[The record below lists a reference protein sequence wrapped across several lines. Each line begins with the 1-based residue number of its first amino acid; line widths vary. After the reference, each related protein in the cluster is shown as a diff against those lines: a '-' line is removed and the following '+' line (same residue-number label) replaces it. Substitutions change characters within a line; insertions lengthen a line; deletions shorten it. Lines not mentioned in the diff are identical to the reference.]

1 MPLGSTLATALELVL
16 NQYHIYDADDLAA
29 ILRSPHDASRVAD
42 LINASRAL
50 IDATA
55 QTANVTVQTDMATA
69 TVVTTMDSIVNV
81 RDVSSM
87 ATFSPVTQA
96 RMYSSEVQCSPS
108 QPQMVQRAVQATTA
122 HVATRNAASG
132 TISWHELKQNTMADV
147 RANAREELLGEY
159 APALERAVVAVEVQA
174 TCAAAKLEASRELKE
189 AVRAGFESQA
199 REAAAA
205 AADRRAAA
213 EDRKIAARDRAHNEA
228 IVELLRARVKAV
240 GDWSEACVNWVE
252 LWARSEWFVWAIV
265 H

>member
-1 MPLGSTLATALELVL
+1 MPLATALELVL
-16 NQYHIYDADDLAA
+16 NQYGIYDIDDLVD
-29 ILRSPHDASRVAD
+29 ILRFDASGVAD
-42 LINASRAL
+42 LINDSRAL
-50 IDATA
+50 IAATA

-69 TVVTTMDSIVNV
+69 TVGTTMDSIVNV

-132 TISWHELKQNTMADV
+132 TISWHELKQTIMAAM
-147 RANAREELLGEY
+147 RANTREEVLGEY
-159 APALERAVVAVEVQA
+159 EPALERAVVAVEVQA
-174 TCAAAKLEASRELKE
+174 TCAAAKLEASRELKA

-213 EDRKIAARDRAHNEA
+213 EDRKVAVRDRAHNERV
-228 IVELLRARVKAV
+228 VELLRARLKGVKAV
-240 GDWSEACVNWVE
+240 DDWSEA
-252 LWARSEWFVWAIV
+252 
-265 H
+265 

>member
-1 MPLGSTLATALELVL
+1 MPLATALELVL
-16 NQYHIYDADDLAA
+16 NQYGIYDLDDLVD
-29 ILRSPHDASRVAD
+29 ILRSPVAASQVAD
-42 LINASRAL
+42 LIDESRAL
-50 IDATA
+50 IAATA

-69 TVVTTMDSIVNV
+69 TVGTTMDSIVNV

-108 QPQMVQRAVQATTA
+108 QPQMVPRAVQATTA

-132 TISWHELKQNTMADV
+132 TISWHELKQTIMAAM
-147 RANAREELLGEY
+147 RANTREEVLGEY
-159 APALERAVVAVEVQA
+159 EPALERAVVAVEVQA

-213 EDRKIAARDRAHNEA
+213 EDRKIAARDRAHNEG
-228 IVELLRARVKAV
+228 VMELLRARLKGVKAV
-240 GDWSEACVNWVE
+240 GDWSDA
-252 LWARSEWFVWAIV
+252 
-265 H
+265 

>member
-1 MPLGSTLATALELVL
+1 MPLATALELVL
-16 NQYHIYDADDLAA
+16 NQYGIYDLDDLVD
-29 ILRSPHDASRVAD
+29 ILRSPVAASQVAD
-42 LINASRAL
+42 LIDESRAL
-50 IDATA
+50 IAATA

-69 TVVTTMDSIVNV
+69 TVGTTMDSIVNV

-132 TISWHELKQNTMADV
+132 TISWHELKQTIMAAM
-147 RANAREELLGEY
+147 RANTREEVLGEY
-159 APALERAVVAVEVQA
+159 EPALERAVVAVEVQA

-213 EDRKIAARDRAHNEA
+213 EDRKIAARDRAHNEG
-228 IVELLRARVKAV
+228 VMELLRARLKGVKAV
-240 GDWSEACVNWVE
+240 GDWSDA
-252 LWARSEWFVWAIV
+252 
-265 H
+265 

>member
-1 MPLGSTLATALELVL
+1 MPLATALELVL
-16 NQYHIYDADDLAA
+16 NQYGIYDLDDLVD
-29 ILRSPHDASRVAD
+29 ILRSPVAASQVAD
-42 LINASRAL
+42 LIDESRAL
-50 IDATA
+50 IAATA

-69 TVVTTMDSIVNV
+69 TVGTTMDSIVNV

-108 QPQMVQRAVQATTA
+108 QPQMVPRAVQATTA

-132 TISWHELKQNTMADV
+132 TISWHELKQTIMAAM
-147 RANAREELLGEY
+147 RANTREEVLGEY
-159 APALERAVVAVEVQA
+159 EPALERAVVAVEVQA

-189 AVRAGFESQA
+189 AVRAGFESKA

-213 EDRKIAARDRAHNEA
+213 EDRKIAARDRAHNEG
-228 IVELLRARVKAV
+228 VMELLRARLKGVKAV
-240 GDWSEACVNWVE
+240 GDWSDA
-252 LWARSEWFVWAIV
+252 
-265 H
+265 

>member
-1 MPLGSTLATALELVL
+1 MPLATALELVL
-16 NQYHIYDADDLAA
+16 NQYGIYDLGDLVD
-29 ILRSPHDASRVAD
+29 ILRSPVAASQVAD
-42 LINASRAL
+42 LIDESRAL
-50 IDATA
+50 IAATA

-69 TVVTTMDSIVNV
+69 TVGTTMDSIVNV

-108 QPQMVQRAVQATTA
+108 QPQMVPRAVQATTA

-132 TISWHELKQNTMADV
+132 TISWHELKQTIMAAM
-147 RANAREELLGEY
+147 RANTREEVLGEY
-159 APALERAVVAVEVQA
+159 EPALERAVVAVEVQA

-189 AVRAGFESQA
+189 AVRAGFESKA

-213 EDRKIAARDRAHNEA
+213 EDRKIAARDRAHNDG
-228 IVELLRARVKAV
+228 VMELLRARLKGVKAV
-240 GDWSEACVNWVE
+240 GDWSDA
-252 LWARSEWFVWAIV
+252 
-265 H
+265 

>member
-1 MPLGSTLATALELVL
+1 MPLATALELVL
-16 NQYHIYDADDLAA
+16 NQYGIYDIDDLVD

-42 LINASRAL
+42 LINDSRAL
-50 IDATA
+50 IAATA
-55 QTANVTVQTDMATA
+55 QTANVTVQTDMGTA
-69 TVVTTMDSIVNV
+69 TVGTTMDSIVNV

-132 TISWHELKQNTMADV
+132 TISWHELKQTIMAAM
-147 RANAREELLGEY
+147 RANTREEVLGEY
-159 APALERAVVAVEVQA
+159 EPALERAVVAVEVQA
-174 TCAAAKLEASRELKE
+174 TCAAAKLEASRELKA

-213 EDRKIAARDRAHNEA
+213 EDRKIAARDRAHNEG
-228 IVELLRARVKAV
+228 VMELLRARLKGVKAV
-240 GDWSEACVNWVE
+240 GDWSDA
-252 LWARSEWFVWAIV
+252 
-265 H
+265 

>member
-1 MPLGSTLATALELVL
+1 MPLATALELVL
-16 NQYHIYDADDLAA
+16 NQYGIYDLGDLVD
-29 ILRSPHDASRVAD
+29 ILRSPVAASQVAD
-42 LINASRAL
+42 LIDESRAL
-50 IDATA
+50 IAATA

-69 TVVTTMDSIVNV
+69 TVGTTMDSIVNV

-108 QPQMVQRAVQATTA
+108 QPQMVPRAVQATTA

-132 TISWHELKQNTMADV
+132 TISWHELKQTIMAAM
-147 RANAREELLGEY
+147 RANTREEVLGEY
-159 APALERAVVAVEVQA
+159 EPALERAVVAVEVQA

-189 AVRAGFESQA
+189 AVRAGFESKA

-213 EDRKIAARDRAHNEA
+213 EDRKIAARDRAHNEG
-228 IVELLRARVKAV
+228 VMELLRARLKGVKAV
-240 GDWSEACVNWVE
+240 GDWSDA
-252 LWARSEWFVWAIV
+252 
-265 H
+265 